1 MDIQGDDMCHT
12 IYADCMFNNCDMP
25 AACKVSGMSGHSSD
39 LNPSPYCNFILIDLS
54 KSNTFHVNGL
64 CFHFANEYILLNLNQ
79 LVTRRMIGFFSNK
92 PLYPA
97 MPPVH
102 VRTKSWGMTASDGRS
117 WIWYLIGSHLQ
128 RQLWIL
134 CTTFFL
140 VWLHIF
146 FTQVLFATHMFP
158 GRGGQHSSKQW
169 FETFI
174 NEFQWPSH
182 ITRLSKN
189 VRSCSV
195 VYLIFLS
202 KQV

>member
-54 KSNTFHVNGL
+54 KSNTFHINGL

-79 LVTRRMIGFFSNK
+79 LVTRRMISFFSNK

-102 VRTKSWGMTASDGRS
+102 VRTKS
-117 WIWYLIGSHLQ
+117 
-128 RQLWIL
+128 
-134 CTTFFL
+134 
-140 VWLHIF
+140 
-146 FTQVLFATHMFP
+146 
-158 GRGGQHSSKQW
+158 
-169 FETFI
+169 
-174 NEFQWPSH
+174 
-182 ITRLSKN
+182 
-189 VRSCSV
+189 
-195 VYLIFLS
+195 
-202 KQV
+202 